1 MFNNYS
7 ENYRPVW
14 KGDFLGKRINR
25 LQMVMQERQGWGAAW
40 SWLTRHI
47 LVHVL
52 GIWVEV
58 SAFLGRQEG
67 DSYRGGQGAV
77 HLG

>member
-7 ENYRPVW
+7 ENYRSVW

-25 LQMVMQERQGWGAAW
+25 LQMVMQERQGWGATW
-40 SWLTRHI
+40 SWVTRDV

-52 GIWVEV
+52 GIWVED

-67 DSYRGGQGAV
+67 DSYRHGQGVV